1 MQRIGS
7 VSSLRERGALSVK
20 VDGKL
25 LAVFLVGDEV
35 VATDGKCPHAGGPL
49 FQGDLQGDRLSC
61 PWHGWNYSLRTGACE
76 EDPSIT
82 LPFYAVRVEG
92 DDLFVEL

>member
-1 MQRIGS
+1 VERIGS
-7 VSSLRERGALSVK
+7 LATLQERKALSVK
-20 VDGKL
+20 VKDKL
-25 LAVFLVGDEV
+25 LAVFLVEDRV

-61 PWHGWNYSLRTGACE
+61 PWHGWNYCLTTGACD

-82 LPFYAVRVEG
+82 LPFYSVRVEG
-92 DDLFVEL
+92 DDLILDL